1 MLHALNSRQNEAEN
15 VPWLRL
21 PGMCCKALGGDPHQA
36 DPVAA
41 AWILFNKAAHI
52 MDSVED
58 RDELNSWSI
67 ESLPEVHTNL
77 DGRAVAGS
85 KNSSA
90 TGATLA
96 SAISSANSA
105 AISAATG
112 LYFTANLILHDLDAR
127 LADPA
132 AAQQIR
138 AEFLS
143 RFLVMC
149 SGQHLDLIQPNP
161 TIEQYY
167 KIASAKS
174 GEFFA
179 VACWAGGRLAA
190 DQFEVLAGLRQF
202 GLQIGLIIQ
211 MLDDL
216 KDLRELRIIP
226 IANRADRLLR
236 SLPVIYVLDV
246 LPVSEKDRLIS
257 LFTEPQ
263 LTSEHEFEIHELIEG
278 KGGTLYLLAELEG
291 SRQLA
296 EEGLAQAGIKN
307 PQTSPLLSLLNQLCS
322 LDPNGD

>member
-1 MLHALNSRQNEAEN
+1 MLHVLNLQQNEAEKL
-15 VPWLRL
+15 PWLRL
-21 PGMCCKALGGDPHQA
+21 PGMCCQALGGDPHQA

-67 ESLPEVHTNL
+67 ESLPEAHTNS
-77 DGRAVAGS
+77 DAKTATGY

-90 TGATLA
+90 TGATYA
-96 SAISSANSA
+96 T

-127 LADPA
+127 LAYPA

-149 SGQHLDLIQPNP
+149 CGQHLDLIQPNP

-179 VACWAGGRLAA
+179 VACWAGGRLAS

-226 IANRADRLLR
+226 IANRAARLLR

-246 LPVSEKDRLIS
+246 LPESEKNRLIS
-257 LFTEPQ
+257 LFIEPQ
-263 LTSEHEFEIHELIEG
+263 LTSEHEIEIHELIEG

-291 SRQLA
+291 SRQMA
-296 EEGLAQAGIKN
+296 EDGLAQAGIKN
-307 PQTSPLLSLLNQLCS
+307 PHISPLHALLNQLCS
-322 LDPNGD
+322 LDPNGG